1 MEIDTLV
8 YVHNC
13 SVCWKGC
20 VSSEARVIC
29 AHTQPWQGK
38 GGLPTKLLIVIMI
51 QTRSSTKGEFPNR
64 PDTSRTPNHFTPPI
78 LCTKAARVY
87 YTSKENHYKHMCT
100 HTDRLPI
107 MLKCSLIHC
116 MHLFAKILNDYM
128 QLLSQPRICCSF
140 NIRASLVH

>member
-64 PDTSRTPNHFTPPI
+64 SAECGDFPECD
-78 LCTKAARVY
+78 
-87 YTSKENHYKHMCT
+87 
-100 HTDRLPI
+100 
-107 MLKCSLIHC
+107 
-116 MHLFAKILNDYM
+116 AKG
-128 QLLSQPRICCSF
+128 P
-140 NIRASLVH
+140 NIRVGGKLTVDNGLNSHPFPGKTALAALDVDLVRPDVA